1 MKIGNMNRVIIIAEA
16 GVNHNGKLKLAYK
29 LVDVAKEC
37 GADFIKF
44 QTSIPELHIS
54 KFAKKANYQTKN
66 TPGDESQLQMC
77 KKITLSYEEFRKLKK
92 YCKKK
97 KIEFLSTPFDL
108 KSIDFLKSL
117 KMKYFKIP
125 SGEITNL
132 PYLTKMAKLKKKVI
146 LSTGMANLIEI
157 KEALKILISHGT
169 KKKNITV
176 LQCNTEY
183 PTPLKDANVRAMLTI
198 KKKFKVNI
206 GYSDHTEGIE
216 ASLVAAALGAKVIEK
231 HITLNKNLSGPDHK
245 ASITPKEL
253 KKMVEEIRK
262 VTVALGNGVKKVSP
276 SEGKNIKISRPSIVA
291 AKEIKKGEKFT
302 IKNLTIKRPGNGI
315 SPMKLFKVI
324 GKIAKKRFLEDEL
337 IKL

>member
-44 QTSIPELHIS
+44 QTSVPELHIS

-132 PYLTKMAKLKKKVI
+132 PYLTKVAKLKKKVI
-146 LSTGMANLIEI
+146 LSTGMANLLEI

>member
-1 MKIGNMNRVIIIAEA
+1 MNRVIIIAEA
-16 GVNHNGKLKLAYK
+16 GVNHNGKLQLAYK

-66 TPGDESQLQMC
+66 MPGDESQLQMC

-132 PYLTKMAKLKKKVI
+132 PYLTKVAKLKKKVI
-146 LSTGMANLIEI
+146 LSTGMANLLEI
-157 KEALKILISHGT
+157 KEALKILISNGT

-183 PTPLKDANVRAMLTI
+183 PTPLRDANVRAMLTI
-198 KKKFKVNI
+198 KKKFKVKI
-206 GYSDHTEGIE
+206 G
-216 ASLVAAALGAKVIEK
+216 
-231 HITLNKNLSGPDHK
+231 
-245 ASITPKEL
+245 
-253 KKMVEEIRK
+253 
-262 VTVALGNGVKKVSP
+262 
-276 SEGKNIKISRPSIVA
+276 
-291 AKEIKKGEKFT
+291 
-302 IKNLTIKRPGNGI
+302 
-315 SPMKLFKVI
+315 
-324 GKIAKKRFLEDEL
+324 
-337 IKL
+337 

>member
-1 MKIGNMNRVIIIAEA
+1 MNRVIIIAEA

-29 LVDVAKEC
+29 LVDVAKKC

-146 LSTGMANLIEI
+146 LSTGMANLLEI
-157 KEALKILISHGT
+157 KEALKILISNGT

-183 PTPLKDANVRAMLTI
+183 PTPLRDANVRAMLTI

-216 ASLVAAALGAKVIEK
+216 SSLAAAALGAKIIEK
-231 HITLNKNLSGPDHK
+231 HITLKKDLPGPDHK
-245 ASITPKEL
+245 ASISPKEL
-253 KKMVEEIRK
+253 KKMIEGVRK
-262 VTVALGNGVKKVSP
+262 ITVALGNGVKKVSA
-276 SEGKNIKISRPSIVA
+276 SEKKNIKIARTSIVA

-302 IKNLTIKRPGNGI
+302 TKNLTIKRPGNGI
-315 SPMKLFKVI
+315 SPMQLFKVI
-324 GKIAKKRFLEDEL
+324 GKIAKRNFSEDEL

>member
-1 MKIGNMNRVIIIAEA
+1 MNRITIIAEA

-29 LVDVAKEC
+29 LVDVAKKC

-44 QTSIPELHIS
+44 QTSIPKLHIS
-54 KFAKKANYQTKN
+54 KFAEKANYQIKN
-66 TPGDESQLQMC
+66 WQKRGNQLQMLQ
-77 KKITLSYEEFRKLKK
+77 KLSLTYNDFKKLKK

-108 KSIDFLKSL
+108 KSIDFLKNFS
-117 KMKYFKIP
+117 MKYFKIP

-132 PYLTKMAKLKKKVI
+132 PYLIKVAKLKKKVI
-146 LSTGMANLIEI
+146 LSTGMANLMEI
-157 KEALKILISHGT
+157 REALKILISHGT

-183 PTPLKDANVRAMLTI
+183 PTPLRDANIRAMLTI
-198 KKKFKVNI
+198 KKKFKVNV

-216 ASLVAAALGAKVIEK
+216 SSLAAAALGARVLEK
-231 HITLNKNLSGPDHK
+231 HITLNKNLPGPDHK
-245 ASITPKEL
+245 ASINPKEL
-253 KKMVEEIRK
+253 KKMIEGVRK
-262 VTVALGNGVKKVSP
+262 ITIALGNGIKKISS
-276 SEGKNIKISRPSIVA
+276 SERKNIKIARTSIVA
-291 AKEIKKGEKFT
+291 SKEIKKGEKFT
-302 IKNLTIKRPGNGI
+302 SKNLTIKRPGNGI

-324 GKIAKKRFLEDEL
+324 GKIAKKSFSKDKL

>member
-1 MKIGNMNRVIIIAEA
+1 MNQRTVIIAEA

-37 GADFIKF
+37 GADFVKF
-44 QTSIPELHIS
+44 QTFIPELIVS

-66 TPGDESQLQMC
+66 TQTKESQLQML
-77 KKITLSYEEFRKLKK
+77 KKLTLSYKNFRKLKR
-92 YCKKK
+92 YCQKR

-125 SGEITNL
+125 SGQITDL
-132 PYLTKMAKLKKKVI
+132 PYLIKVAKLKKKVI
-146 LSTGMANLIEI
+146 LSTGMANLVEI
-157 KEALKILISHGT
+157 KKALKILASNGT
-169 KKKNITV
+169 KKKNVTV
-176 LQCNTEY
+176 LQCNSEY
-183 PTPLKDANVRAMLTI
+183 PTPLRDANVRAMLTI
-198 KKKFKVNI
+198 KKKFKINV

-216 ASLVAAALGAKVIEK
+216 ASLAAVALGAKIIEK

-245 ASITPKEL
+245 ASITPEEL
-253 KKMVEEIRK
+253 KKMVEGIRK
-262 VTVALGNGVKKVSP
+262 VTVALGNGVKKVSS
-276 SEGKNIKISRPSIVA
+276 SERKNIKIARPSIVA
-291 AKEIKKGEKFT
+291 AIKIKKGEKFT
-302 IKNLTIKRPGNGI
+302 SKNLTIKRPGNGI

-324 GKIAKKRFLEDEL
+324 GKIAKRNFSADEL

>member
-1 MKIGNMNRVIIIAEA
+1 MNRVIIIAEA

-29 LVDVAKEC
+29 LVDVAKKC

-132 PYLTKMAKLKKKVI
+132 PYLTKVAKLKKKVI
-146 LSTGMANLIEI
+146 LSTGMANLLEI
-157 KEALKILISHGT
+157 KEALKILISNGT

-183 PTPLKDANVRAMLTI
+183 PTPLRDANVRAMLTI

>member
-1 MKIGNMNRVIIIAEA
+1 MNRVIIIAEA

-54 KFAKKANYQTKN
+54 KFAKKANYQVKN
-66 TPGDESQLQMC
+66 TTDGESQLQMC

-92 YCKKK
+92 YCRKR

-132 PYLTKMAKLKKKVI
+132 PYLTKVAKLKKKVI
-146 LSTGMANLIEI
+146 LSTGMSNLLEI
-157 KEALKILISHGT
+157 KEALRILTFNGT

-183 PTPLKDANVRAMLTI
+183 PTPLRDANVRAMLTI

-216 ASLVAAALGAKVIEK
+216 VPLVAVALGAKIIEK

-245 ASITPKEL
+245 ASINPKEFS
-253 KKMVEEIRK
+253 KMVRYIRNFTTALGSGIKK
-262 VTVALGNGVKKVSP
+262 VTQ
-276 SEGKNIKISRPSIVA
+276 SELKNIKIVRTSIVA
-291 AKEIKKGEKFT
+291 AREIKKGEKFSK
-302 IKNLTIKRPGNGI
+302 KNLTIKRPGTGI
-315 SPMKLFKVI
+315 YPMKFYKII
-324 GKIAKKRFLEDEL
+324 GIKKKFLE
-337 IKL
+337 IFFFN

>member
-1 MKIGNMNRVIIIAEA
+1 MNRVIIIAEA
-16 GVNHNGKLKLAYK
+16 GVNHNGKLQLAYK

-54 KFAKKANYQTKN
+54 KFAKKANYQVKN
-66 TPGDESQLQMC
+66 TTDGESQLQMC

-92 YCKKK
+92 YCRKR
-97 KIEFLSTPFDL
+97 KIEFLSTSFDL

-132 PYLTKMAKLKKKVI
+132 PYLTKVAKLKKKVI

-157 KEALKILISHGT
+157 REALKILTSYGT

-183 PTPLKDANVRAMLTI
+183 PTPLRDANIRAMLTI

-216 ASLVAAALGAKVIEK
+216 SSLAAAALGAKVLEK
-231 HITLNKNLSGPDHK
+231 HITLNKNLPGPDHK
-245 ASITPKEL
+245 ASVNPKEF
-253 KKMVEEIRK
+253 KKMIEGVRNI
-262 VTVALGNGVKKVSP
+262 TIALGNGVKKVSS
-276 SEGKNIKISRPSIVA
+276 SERKNIKIARTSIVA
-291 AKEIKKGEKFT
+291 SREIKKGEKFT
-302 IKNLTIKRPGNGI
+302 SKNLTIKRPGNGI

-324 GKIAKKRFLEDEL
+324 GKIAKRRFLEDEL

>member
-1 MKIGNMNRVIIIAEA
+1 MNRVIIIAEA

-66 TPGDESQLQMC
+66 MPGDESQLQMC

-132 PYLTKMAKLKKKVI
+132 PYLTKVAKLKKQ
-146 LSTGMANLIEI
+146 EW
-157 KEALKILISHGT
+157 KI
-169 KKKNITV
+169 
-176 LQCNTEY
+176 C
-183 PTPLKDANVRAMLTI
+183 
-198 KKKFKVNI
+198 
-206 GYSDHTEGIE
+206 
-216 ASLVAAALGAKVIEK
+216 
-231 HITLNKNLSGPDHK
+231 
-245 ASITPKEL
+245 
-253 KKMVEEIRK
+253 
-262 VTVALGNGVKKVSP
+262 
-276 SEGKNIKISRPSIVA
+276 
-291 AKEIKKGEKFT
+291 
-302 IKNLTIKRPGNGI
+302 
-315 SPMKLFKVI
+315 
-324 GKIAKKRFLEDEL
+324 
-337 IKL
+337 